1 MQTTFIDIGSHT
13 VRWLENNVL
22 SQEPCRIACDTD
34 SWRVL
39 GYGAN
44 AEQLALNPEL
54 ALTLVSPLQ
63 HKDYPDSALIPFL
76 RYFRKKMNGS
86 NFCIAMPDDLPEK
99 AWPPIRETFAEAGLG
114 SAQFTGGMAA
124 LHRHC
129 PPDTLI
135 VHAGARRTQ
144 LGWFEEGRL
153 KFSRSLLWGGWSLD
167 EQLRA
172 AVRQSF
178 HLEIGPKTA
187 EQLKLSIGKSSE
199 RMVKGLDLISRTP
212 RNAVIPLELC
222 REAAAADLYPVA
234 AAVRKMLELAPGI
247 RNIKLSGGTAN
258 FTLLAEYLRREFDV
272 FVLRDPHPE
281 LAVLRGMEK
290 VR

>member
-1 MQTTFIDIGSHT
+1 MQPIFIDLGSHT

-22 SQEPCRIACDTD
+22 FQEPCRIACHAD

-44 AEQLALNPEL
+44 AERLALNPEL
-54 ALTLVSPLQ
+54 ALTLVSPLR

-86 NFCIAMPDDLPEK
+86 NFCIAMPDDLPEN
-99 AWPPIRETFAEAGLG
+99 AWLPICETFAEAGLVP
-114 SAQFTGGMAA
+114 AQFTGLMAA

-144 LGWFEEGRL
+144 LGWFEDGRL
-153 KFSRSLLWGGWSLD
+153 KFSRSLLWGGQSLD

-172 AVRQSF
+172 AVRQRF
-178 HLEIGPKTA
+178 RLEIGPKTA
-187 EQLKLSIGKSSE
+187 EQLKLSIGGSSE
-199 RMVKGLDLISRTP
+199 RTVKGLDLISRTP
-212 RNAVIPLELC
+212 RNAAIPMELC
-222 REAAAADLYPVA
+222 REAAAADFDPVA
-234 AAVRKMLELAPGI
+234 VAVRKMLELAPGI
-247 RNIKLSGGTAN
+247 RNLKLSGGTAN
-258 FTLLAEYLRREFDV
+258 FTMFADYLRRQFDL

-290 VR
+290 MR